1 MNREKVM
8 RYRVLFEGIAARAEE
23 ALDGDSPTE
32 RCEILTR
39 LHNDYLETLKDI
51 LGEEMDI
58 FSVISEGEDTKRQLT
73 EVMVRSEQVAAW
85 LSFGEEAGRFRSRR
99 IRLELPPIPA
109 MSGIINR
116 EKLDRFAHEM
126 GEWSR
131 TVSDRVRE
139 VSQEISQQ
147 VPQGIQRY
155 LDGMEQRREGTEEEE
170 DDGRWRTEILIR
182 VQDGDLS
189 VDEALRLLGY
199 DVAEEDFEIDEAESD
214 IT

>member
-1 MNREKVM
+1 MNREKVR

-39 LHNDYLETLKDI
+39 LHNDYLETLKEI
-51 LGEEMDI
+51 LGDEMDVL
-58 FSVISEGEDTKRQLT
+58 SVVSESDNIKRQLI
-73 EVMVRSEQVAAW
+73 EVMVRSEQAAAW

-99 IRLELPPIPA
+99 IKLELPPIPA

-147 VPQGIQRY
+147 VPQRIHRY
-155 LDGMEQRREGTEEEE
+155 LDGMDQRRDEAEEVE

-199 DVAEEDFEIDEAESD
+199 NVAEEDFEIDGAESD
-214 IT
+214 GT